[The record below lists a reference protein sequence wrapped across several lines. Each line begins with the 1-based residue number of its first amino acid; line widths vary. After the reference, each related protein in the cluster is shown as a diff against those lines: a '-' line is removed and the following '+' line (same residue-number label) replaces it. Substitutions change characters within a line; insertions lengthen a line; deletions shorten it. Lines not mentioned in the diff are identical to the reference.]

1 MNVQVQRL
9 NHVTAAFAN
18 KLDRSRGK
26 VHHSRNAKAEQRDSA
41 SEAPTDAQGWPAV
54 ARQESRQVDEH
65 QSFVTARRGGGS
77 RSPAPNQ
84 PSVAQRRERR
94 ASNSDVVGSN
104 PTGRAKLQRSS
115 VGEQSAHNALVA
127 GSIPAAAT
135 IPWHHGFAEAS

>member
-9 NHVTAAFAN
+9 NHVTTGSAN
-18 KLDRSRGK
+18 KVNK
-26 VHHSRNAKAEQRDSA
+26 VNHSQNAKAEQRDSA
-41 SEAPTDAQGWPAV
+41 REAPTDAQGWPAV
-54 ARQESRQVDEH
+54 ARQEGETRFSAQ
-65 QSFVTARRGGGS
+65 TARRGGGS

-94 ASNSDVVGSN
+94 ASNSDVAGSN
-104 PTGRAKLQRSS
+104 PAGRAKLQRSS

-135 IPWHHGFAEAS
+135 TLSRHGFAEAS

>member
-9 NHVTAAFAN
+9 NHVTAGSAN
-18 KLDRSRGK
+18 KVKK
-26 VHHSRNAKAEQRDSA
+26 VNHSRNAKAGSVCTFI
-41 SEAPTDAQGWPAV
+41 SPTDAQGWPVV

-77 RSPAPNQ
+77 TSPAPNQ

-94 ASNSDVVGSN
+94 ASNSDVAGSN

-135 IPWHHGFAEAS
+135 TLWHHGFAEAS